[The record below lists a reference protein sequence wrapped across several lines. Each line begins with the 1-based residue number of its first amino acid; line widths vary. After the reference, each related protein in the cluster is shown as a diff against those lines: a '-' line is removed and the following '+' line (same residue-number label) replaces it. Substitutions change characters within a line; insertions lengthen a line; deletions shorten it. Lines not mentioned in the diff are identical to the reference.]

1 MFPPLPAVPTVQL
14 FLVVLAVALV
24 SLRRLLPQWWRLAAV
39 RWGAALASLAI
50 GAGFVMWVG
59 GPEIGSYAVSYWGVV
74 VAWGLLTLLAPV
86 ALSLPIAGVAWQA
99 GLRLLGGRSRRRF
112 GGASRSPP
120 PQALRECLPN
130 RDLPRRDVLKA
141 AVATIPAAALSTSG
155 TGLLAANAPPRVP
168 IVKMAFRD
176 LPRDLEG
183 LRILQLSDLHL
194 GACLGVADLEWFLA
208 RVEKERPDL
217 VLFTGDV
224 ADDVS
229 QIQPALRL
237 ATQLRPRL
245 GVFASMGNHEY
256 LHDGRVTRPLFEKSP
271 VPLLV
276 DRGLALRV
284 GRSTLWLAGADEPP
298 GHPGAF
304 EAPGARFDDSIRA
317 CLDGAPSDA
326 FRLLMC
332 HRPEGFP
339 AAAREG
345 FHLTLSGHTHGGQV
359 GLLGKSLLESREH
372 PYVWG
377 AYALGVC
384 SHAGSRAHRSLRS
397 SSGSEMLA
405 AGPPLDRPGH
415 QASRLYTTSGF
426 GHWFP
431 FRLGC
436 PAEAPVVLLTSGQ

>member
-1 MFPPLPAVPTVQL
+1 
-14 FLVVLAVALV
+14 
-24 SLRRLLPQWWRLAAV
+24 
-39 RWGAALASLAI
+39 
-50 GAGFVMWVG
+50 MWVG

-86 ALSLPIAGVAWQA
+86 ALSLPIAGVVWKA
-99 GLRLLGGRSRRRF
+99 GSRVLGGRSRRRF
-112 GGASRSPP
+112 GAASSSPGDRGSDEKT
-120 PQALRECLPN
+120 REAAVVPLPLLD
-130 RDLPRRDVLKA
+130 RKLPAQRERCPSRRMARRDVLEA
-141 AVATIPAAALSTSG
+141 AVATIPSAALSASG
-155 TGLLAANAPPRVP
+155 TGLAAANAPPRVP
-168 IVKMAFRD
+168 IIKMAFRD

-194 GACLGVADLEWFLA
+194 GACLGVADLERFLA

-237 ATQLRPRL
+237 ASQLRPRL

-276 DRGLALRV
+276 DRGVALRV

-304 EAPGARFDDSIRA
+304 EAPTARFDDSIRA
-317 CLDGAPSDA
+317 CLDGAPRDA
-326 FRLLMC
+326 LRLLMC

-359 GLLGKSLLESREH
+359 GLLGRSLLESREH

-377 AYALGVC
+377 AYALRVC
-384 SHAGSRAHRSLRS
+384 SHAGSREPDSH
-397 SSGSEMLA
+397 
-405 AGPPLDRPGH
+405 AGCDCPDRH
-415 QASRLYTTSGF
+415 QAARLYTTSGF

-436 PAEAPVVLLTSGQ
+436 PAEAPVVLLTSVQ